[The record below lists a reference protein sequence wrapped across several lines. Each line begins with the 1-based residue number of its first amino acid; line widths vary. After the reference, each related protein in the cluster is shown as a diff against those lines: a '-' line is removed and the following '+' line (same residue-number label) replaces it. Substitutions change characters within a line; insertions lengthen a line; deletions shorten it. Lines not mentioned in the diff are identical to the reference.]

1 MMRPASI
8 GVVAAAAAMALAACG
23 QDEERETKIPPASPI
38 DAAGCSQVAY
48 GGKGRPD
55 FLIAASTAL
64 RGQFIEHGVQTAQAI
79 KLVLTQRGWRAGE
92 YSVGLQICD
101 ETAASGDGAGPVRC
115 RRNAREFAR
124 NLSVLVFLGPLF
136 SGCAVEMLPILNRAP
151 GGPMPAI
158 SGSTTYL
165 GLTRHG
171 PGVARGDPER
181 YFPTGQRSFVRILP
195 ADDVQGAAGAMFA
208 KREGARR
215 AFVLNQGDSYGFGVA
230 EAFRVAARRSGMDV
244 VGAARWDPA
253 ASDYRA
259 LSERVRRAGADA
271 VYLGGYVSSNGP
283 QLIKDLREALGPE
296 AQLVAPDGFNQP
308 APIVEGAGARAEGF
322 SPTIAVLPND
332 RLPAEGREF
341 AAQFEKRFSARP
353 CCFSVHNAA
362 AAHMVL
368 DAIAGSS
375 GSRARVLE
383 SLLHARVEDSF
394 LGDFDIDRYG
404 DTTQSTIGVYRIE
417 AGRLR
422 FKTAISPPDELL
434 ARE

>member
-1 MMRPASI
+1 MMRLGSI
-8 GVVAAAAAMALAACG
+8 GAVAAATAISLAACG
-23 QDEERETKIPPASPI
+23 QDDGREAKIPPASPI

-55 FLIAASTAL
+55 FLIAASSAL
-64 RGQFIEHGVQTAQAI
+64 RGQFVEHGVQTSQAI

-101 ETAASGDGAGPVRC
+101 ETAASGDTAGPVKC
-115 RRNAREFAR
+115 RRNARAFAR
-124 NLSVLVFLGPLF
+124 NRSVLVVLGPLF
-136 SGCAVEMLPILNRAP
+136 SGCAREMLPILNRAP
-151 GGPMPAI
+151 GGPLPAI
-158 SGSTTYL
+158 SGSPTYL

-171 PGVARGDPER
+171 PGVERGDPER
-181 YFPTGQRSFVRILP
+181 NFPKGQRSFVRILP
-195 ADDVQGAAGAMFA
+195 ADDVQGAAGALFA

-215 AFVLNQGDSYGFGVA
+215 AFVLNDGDSYGFGVA
-230 EAFRVAARRSGMDV
+230 EAFRVAAQRSGMDV
-244 VGAARWDPA
+244 VGAGRWDPA
-253 ASDYRA
+253 AHDYRA
-259 LSERVRRAGADA
+259 LSERIRRAGADA

-283 QLIKDLREALGPE
+283 RLIKNLREALGPD

-308 APIVEGAGARAEGF
+308 APIVEGAGALAEGF

-341 AAQFEKRFSARP
+341 AAQFEERFSARP
-353 CCFSVHNAA
+353 CCFSVHSAA

-368 DAIAGSS
+368 DAIGDSG

-383 SLLHARVEDSF
+383 SLLDARVEDSF
-394 LGDFDIDRYG
+394 IGDFEIDRYG
-404 DTTQSTIGVYRIE
+404 DTTLSTIGVYRIE
-417 AGRLR
+417 GGRLR

-434 ARE
+434 VRE